1 MSSLVRNDK
10 LILRKF
16 YSYLISGIIIVFAL
30 QFGSLMDGIV
40 LGNMFNENALSASSL
55 CLPAIYLIEFPAF
68 ALSTG
73 APILI
78 SMLLGKRNVEK
89 AKKVMSFSLLF
100 GFLISLIFIPLGI
113 FLSDQIASVLAGN
126 FQELVPLMS
135 PYVKAFLLQAPIISL
150 GMIFAGILAAD
161 NNPKLAAAYYIIC
174 NVVHIGAEVIFLV
187 ILKDNMRMFGAGISL
202 GIGMVVGFIVVIPYL
217 LSKKRTLSFSFRK
230 MGVKEYFVDLVK
242 ASSPAGLNI
251 LCLFG
256 MTLVLNI
263 ANTMYL
269 QNINDLVIYAMLA
282 NSVFIVDLMILGIL
296 QLLPTVVGTLF
307 GEQDYFSIR
316 SICRRI
322 IIIGEII
329 SLVLLAIVAAF
340 PQLFFYIFG
349 VSLDGI
355 DEMHLLV
362 IRIYS
367 FSFIFYFLNKFV
379 LNYYPSIGYNAVTYV
394 NLIVRNIVVGAPL
407 LFVLIMCN
415 GIMGFAY
422 GSIIVEA
429 VSVILSYIFLLIDSK
444 CRPHKGKPI
453 LMLPKSEEYVNVLD
467 ASFTGEVNEVI
478 DKLDE
483 LRKELLESKIISE
496 NTIALISLTIEE
508 ITTNMNKFSK
518 GSNHKP
524 SLIDI
529 SIKKKSDKIILRI
542 RDNNVNFNP
551 TYVGDDEYG
560 LDGITM
566 LEKVSSSVT
575 YLRLLN
581 LNNTI
586 VEFEI

>member
-1 MSSLVRNDK
+1 MSTLVRNDK

-40 LGNMFNENALSASSL
+40 IGNMIGQDALSASSL
-55 CLPAIYLIEFPAF
+55 CLPAIYLIEFPGF
-68 ALSTG
+68 ALATG

-78 SMLLGKRNVEK
+78 SVLLGKRNIEK

-100 GFLISLIFIPLGI
+100 GFLLTLIFIPLGI
-113 FLSDQIASVLAGN
+113 FLSDQIATVLAGN
-126 FQELVPLMS
+126 FKELIPMMS
-135 PYVKAFLLQAPIISL
+135 SYVKAFLLSAPIISL
-150 GMIFAGILAAD
+150 GLIFAGILGAD
-161 NNPKLAAAYYIIC
+161 NNPKLAAAYYIVC
-174 NVVHIGAEVIFLV
+174 NVVHIGAEVL
-187 ILKDNMRMFGAGISL
+187 LLATLEGTMKMFGAGISL
-202 GIGMVVGFIVVIPYL
+202 AIGMAAGFIVIIPYL
-217 LSKKRTLSFSFRK
+217 LSKKRTLSFSLKK
-230 MGVKEYFVDLVK
+230 MGVKEFFTDLVK

-269 QNINDLVIYAMLA
+269 TNINDLVIYAMLA

-316 SICRRI
+316 AICRRI

-329 SLVLLAIVAAF
+329 STVLLAVVAAF

-349 VSLDGI
+349 VPLDGI
-355 DEMHLLV
+355 DDFHLLV
-362 IRIYS
+362 IRIYAL
-367 FSFIFYFLNKFV
+367 SFIFYYLNKFV

-407 LFVLIMCN
+407 LFVLIMTN

-422 GSIIVEA
+422 GTIIVEA

-444 CRPHKGKPI
+444 KRPHKGKPI
-453 LMLPKSEEYVNVLD
+453 LMLPKSEEYTSVLE
-467 ASFTGEVNEVI
+467 ASFTGDVKEVTDN
-478 DKLDE
+478 LDS
-483 LRKELLESKIISE
+483 LRKELKQSNIVDE
-496 NTIALISLTIEE
+496 NNVALIALTIEE
-508 ITTNMNKFSK
+508 ITTNMSKFSK
-518 GSNHKP
+518 GTNHKP

-560 LDGITM
+560 LEGITI
-566 LEKVSSSVT
+566 LKKVSSSVT

-586 VEFEI
+586 VEFAI